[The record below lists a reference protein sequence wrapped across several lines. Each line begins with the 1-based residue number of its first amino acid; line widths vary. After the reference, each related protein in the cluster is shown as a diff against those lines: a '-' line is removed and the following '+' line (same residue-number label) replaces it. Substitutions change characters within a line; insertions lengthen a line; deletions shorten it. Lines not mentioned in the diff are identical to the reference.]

1 MSSEKRPKKQ
11 KHADFWRACRF
22 LGPYRGLVVTAIV
35 CAFASGVFFTGGLSV
50 LGPILKVLVEGDTV
64 PGWIDAK
71 IASYPPDST
80 VPWYLRI
87 ADPLSELVPTH
98 PVAAIALMF
107 GFVTVLAV
115 CGNVIKFFA
124 EYFSDKAAIS
134 AVNDVRKRLYDRV
147 LHIPLAYF
155 GMKGTSDV
163 TSRLVNDSVGLQEGF
178 KVVLG
183 RAIQEP
189 INAGLAL
196 GLALFI
202 DWRLTLFIVVFV
214 PVMYVMLRKFGKK
227 MRRASRAALQTNSNM
242 LGQIEGSLT
251 GIRVVKSVGAERFER
266 RRYRRI
272 MDTLLGEQLKM
283 ARYEAISG
291 PVLETTGMLAAGAV
305 LIVATY
311 LVLVERTL
319 SQAWF
324 FVVVACLVSIGEAM
338 RRLSKVNNVLQRA
351 NAAAARIWELMD
363 IPTERDEMPR
373 PARVAPVDARL
384 AARPQVRPLPPL
396 QRDITFENVSFTYP
410 GAGAPALAG
419 VDLTVQKGQ
428 SVAIVGRNGSGKTTL
443 LALLPR
449 FYDPQRG
456 RVLIDGTDLRHVS
469 LRSLRRQIGV
479 VTQEAIVFPGTI
491 AQNIAYGSAR
501 PIQTIRDKIEDAARR
516 AHAHEFIL
524 EKPLGYDTPLDGLG
538 SQLSGGQR
546 QRLNIARAILR
557 ETPILILDEATS
569 QVDAESEHLIQQAIE
584 SLMHERTTF
593 VIAHRFSTI
602 TSADTIVVMDRGT
615 IVGQG
620 QHDELLR
627 TCETYKQLYERQLFT
642 PAT

>member
-1 MSSEKRPKKQ
+1 MNDVKRPKKQ

-35 CAFASGVFFTGGLSV
+35 CAFASGLFFTGGLSV
-50 LGPILKVLVEGDTV
+50 LGPILEVLVEGQTI
-64 PGWIDAK
+64 PGWIDAQ
-71 IASYPPDST
+71 IASHRPGEA
-80 VPWYLRI
+80 PWYLRA
-87 ADPLSELVPTH
+87 ADPVSELVPTH
-98 PVAAIALMF
+98 PVAAIAVMF
-107 GFVTVLAV
+107 ALVTVLAV
-115 CGNVIKFFA
+115 SGNVIKFFA

-163 TSRLVNDSVGLQEGF
+163 TSRLVGDAAGLQEGF

-189 INAGLAL
+189 INALLAL

-214 PVMYVMLRKFGKK
+214 PVMYVMLRKFGKQ
-227 MRRASRAALQTNSNM
+227 MRRASRAALQTNATM
-242 LGQIEGSLT
+242 LGQIEGSLA

-272 MDTLLGEQLKM
+272 MDALLGEQLKM
-283 ARYEAISG
+283 ARYVAISG
-291 PVLETTGMLAAGAV
+291 PVLETTGMIAAGAV
-305 LIVATY
+305 LVVAAH
-311 LVLVERTL
+311 LVMVERSL

-324 FVVVACLVSIGEAM
+324 FVVVACLVSIAEAM

-351 NAAAARIWELMD
+351 NAASGRIWELMD
-363 IPTERDEMPR
+363 IPTERDETAR
-373 PARVAPVDARL
+373 PARLPSTEQL

-396 QRDITFENVSFTYP
+396 QREIVFENVHFTYP
-410 GAGAPALAG
+410 GAGAPALSG
-419 VDLTVQKGQ
+419 INLTVKKGQ

-443 LALLPR
+443 LAMLPR

-456 RVLIDGTDLRHVS
+456 RVLIDGTDLRDVS
-469 LRSLRRQIGV
+469 LRSLRRQVGV
-479 VTQEAIVFPGTI
+479 VTQEAIVFPGTV
-491 AQNIAYGSAR
+491 AENIAYGSAR
-501 PIQTIRDKIEDAARR
+501 PIETIRDKIEDAARR

-524 EKPLGYDTPLDGLG
+524 EKPLKYDTPLDGLG

-557 ETPILILDEATS
+557 DTPILILDEATS
-569 QVDAESEHLIQQAIE
+569 QVD
-584 SLMHERTTF
+584 
-593 VIAHRFSTI
+593 
-602 TSADTIVVMDRGT
+602 
-615 IVGQG
+615 
-620 QHDELLR
+620 
-627 TCETYKQLYERQLFT
+627 
-642 PAT
+642 

>member
-1 MSSEKRPKKQ
+1 MNDVRRLKKE

-22 LGPYRGLVVTAIV
+22 LGPYRALVVVAIV
-35 CAFASGVFFTGGLSV
+35 CAFTSGVFFTGGLGV
-50 LGPILKVLVEGDTV
+50 LGPMLKVLVEGQTI

-71 IASYPPDST
+71 IASYPPGAE
-80 VPWYLRI
+80 PWYLRA
-87 ADPLSELVPTH
+87 ADPLSGLVPTH
-98 PVAAIALMF
+98 PVAAIAVMF
-107 GFVTVLAV
+107 GLVTVLAV
-115 CGNVIKFFA
+115 TGNIIKFFA

-163 TSRLVNDSVGLQEGF
+163 TSRLVADAAGLQEGF

-189 INAGLAL
+189 INAALAL

-202 DWRLTLFIVVFV
+202 DWRLTVFIVVFV
-214 PVMYVMLRKFGKK
+214 PVMYVMLRTFGKK
-227 MRRASRAALQTNSNM
+227 MRRASRAALQTNATM
-242 LGQIEGSLT
+242 LGQIEGSLV
-251 GIRVVKSVGAERFER
+251 GIRVVKSAGAERFER

-272 MDTLLGEQLKM
+272 MDALLGEQLKM
-283 ARYEAISG
+283 ARYEAFSG

-305 LIVATY
+305 LVVASY
-311 LVLVERTL
+311 LVLVERSL

-324 FVVVACLVSIGEAM
+324 FVVVACLVSIGESM

-351 NAAAARIWELMD
+351 NAAAGRIWELMD
-363 IPTERDEMPR
+363 IPTERDETAR
-373 PARVAPVDARL
+373 PQRADSRDAGRS

-396 QRDITFENVSFTYP
+396 QRDIVFENVSFTYP
-410 GAGAPALAG
+410 GAGAPALSG
-419 VDLTVQKGQ
+419 VDLTVRKGQ
-428 SVAIVGRNGSGKTTL
+428 SVAVVGRNGSGKTTL

-456 RVLIDGTDLRHVS
+456 RVLIDGIDLRDVS

-479 VTQEAIVFPGTI
+479 VTQEAIVFPGTV
-491 AQNIAYGSAR
+491 AQNIAYGHAR
-501 PIQTIRDKIEDAARR
+501 PIESIRDKIEDAARR

-524 EKPLGYDTPLDGLG
+524 EKPLGYDAPLDGLG

-557 ETPILILDEATS
+557 DTPILILDEATS

-602 TSADTIVVMDRGT
+602 LSADTIVVMDRGT

-627 TCETYKQLYERQLFT
+627 GCETYRQLYERQLFV

>member
-1 MSSEKRPKKQ
+1 
-11 KHADFWRACRF
+11 
-22 LGPYRGLVVTAIV
+22 
-35 CAFASGVFFTGGLSV
+35 
-50 LGPILKVLVEGDTV
+50 
-64 PGWIDAK
+64 
-71 IASYPPDST
+71 
-80 VPWYLRI
+80 
-87 ADPLSELVPTH
+87 
-98 PVAAIALMF
+98 
-107 GFVTVLAV
+107 
-115 CGNVIKFFA
+115 
-124 EYFSDKAAIS
+124 
-134 AVNDVRKRLYDRV
+134 
-147 LHIPLAYF
+147 
-155 GMKGTSDV
+155 V
-163 TSRLVNDSVGLQEGF
+163 TSRLVGDSAGLQEGF

-189 INAGLAL
+189 INATLAL

-227 MRRASRAALQTNSNM
+227 MRRASRAALQTNSSM
-242 LGQIEGSLT
+242 LGQIEGSLV
-251 GIRVVKSVGAERFER
+251 GIRVVKSAGAERFER

-305 LIVATY
+305 LIVASY
-311 LVLVERTL
+311 LVLVEHTL

-363 IPTERDEMPR
+363 IPTERDESP
-373 PARVAPVDARL
+373 PRL
-384 AARPQVRPLPPL
+384 AARPQGRVLPPL

-410 GAGAPALAG
+410 GAGAPALSG
-419 VDLTVQKGQ
+419 VDLTVRKGQ

-443 LALLPR
+443 LAMLPR

-456 RVLIDGTDLRHVS
+456 RVLIDGVDVRHVS

-479 VTQEAIVFPGTI
+479 VTQEAIVFPGTV
-491 AQNIAYGSAR
+491 AQNIAYGHAR
-501 PIQTIRDKIEDAARR
+501 PIDSIRDQIEDAARR

-524 EKPLGYDTPLDGLG
+524 EKPQGYDTPLDGLG

-557 ETPILILDEATS
+557 DTPILILDEATS
-569 QVDAESEHLIQQAIE
+569 QVDAESEHHIQQAIE

-602 TSADTIVVMDRGT
+602 LSADTIVVMDRGT

-620 QHDELLR
+620 RHDELLR

-642 PAT
+642 PA

>member
-1 MSSEKRPKKQ
+1 MNDVKRSKKQ

-22 LGPYRGLVVTAIV
+22 LGPYRALVVTAVV
-35 CAFASGVFFTGGLSV
+35 CAFASGVFFTGGLGV
-50 LGPILKVLVEGDTV
+50 LGPILKVLVEGDTI
-64 PGWIDAK
+64 PGWMDAK
-71 IASYPPDST
+71 IAGYPGGAA
-80 VPWYLRI
+80 PWYLRA

-107 GFVTVLAV
+107 GLLTVLAV

-163 TSRLVNDSVGLQEGF
+163 TSRLVGDAAGLQEGF

-189 INAGLAL
+189 INALLAL

-214 PVMYVMLRKFGKK
+214 PVMYVMLRKFGKQ

-242 LGQIEGSLT
+242 LGQIEGSLV
-251 GIRVVKSVGAERFER
+251 GIRVVKSAGAERFER

-272 MDTLLGEQLKM
+272 MDVLLGEQLKM

-305 LIVATY
+305 LVVASY
-311 LVLVERTL
+311 LVLVERSL

-363 IPTERDEMPR
+363 IPTERDETL
-373 PARVAPVDARL
+373 RL
-384 AARPQVRPLPPL
+384 AAHPQGRVLQPL
-396 QRDITFENVSFTYP
+396 QRDIVFENVSFTYP

-419 VDLTVQKGQ
+419 VDLSVRRGQ

-456 RVLIDGTDLRHVS
+456 RVLIDGIDLRHVS
-469 LRSLRRQIGV
+469 LRSLRRQVGV

-491 AQNIAYGSAR
+491 AENIAYGAAQ
-501 PIQTIRDKIEDAARR
+501 PIEKVRDRIEDAARR

-524 EKPLGYDTPLDGLG
+524 EKPLGYDAPLDGLG
-538 SQLSGGQR
+538 AQISGGQR

-557 ETPILILDEATS
+557 DTPILILDEATS
-569 QVDAESEHLIQQAIE
+569 QVDA
-584 SLMHERTTF
+584 
-593 VIAHRFSTI
+593 
-602 TSADTIVVMDRGT
+602 
-615 IVGQG
+615 
-620 QHDELLR
+620 
-627 TCETYKQLYERQLFT
+627 
-642 PAT
+642 

>member
-1 MSSEKRPKKQ
+1 MNDLTRSKKQ
-11 KHADFWRACRF
+11 KNADFWRACRF
-22 LGPYRGLVVTAIV
+22 LGPYRGLVVTAVV
-35 CAFASGVFFTGGLSV
+35 CAFTSGVFFTGGLGV
-50 LGPILKVLVEGDTV
+50 LGPILKVLVEGQTI
-64 PGWIDAK
+64 PAWIDAK
-71 IASYPPDST
+71 VASYQPGAA
-80 VPWYLRI
+80 PWYLRA

-107 GFVTVLAV
+107 GVVTVLAV
-115 CGNVIKFFA
+115 AGNVIKFFA

-163 TSRLVNDSVGLQEGF
+163 TSRLVGDAAGLQEGF

-189 INAGLAL
+189 INAALAL

-202 DWRLTLFIVVFV
+202 DWRLTVFIIVFV

-227 MRRASRAALQTNSNM
+227 MRRASRAALQTNATM
-242 LGQIEGSLT
+242 LGQIEGSLV
-251 GIRVVKSVGAERFER
+251 GIRVVKSAGAERFER
-266 RRYRRI
+266 RRYRKI
-272 MDTLLGEQLKM
+272 MDALLGEQLKM

-305 LIVATY
+305 LIVASY
-311 LVLVERTL
+311 LVLVEHTL

-351 NAAAARIWELMD
+351 NAAANRIWELMD
-363 IPTERDEMPR
+363 IPTERDETAR
-373 PARVAPVDARL
+373 PKRSSARSS
-384 AARPQVRPLPPL
+384 ARPQVRPLPPL
-396 QRDITFENVSFTYP
+396 QRDIVFENVFFTYP

-419 VDLTVQKGQ
+419 VDLTVRKGQ
-428 SVAIVGRNGSGKTTL
+428 SVAVVGRNGSGKTTL

-456 RVLIDGTDLRHVS
+456 RVTIDGADLRDVS

-491 AQNIAYGSAR
+491 AQNIAYGAHQ
-501 PIQTIRDKIEDAARR
+501 PIETIRHKIEDAARR
-516 AHAHEFIL
+516 AYAHEFIL
-524 EKPLGYDTPLDGLG
+524 EKPLKYDTPLDGLG

-557 ETPILILDEATS
+557 DTPILILDEATS

-602 TSADTIVVMDRGT
+602 LSADTIVVMDRGT

-627 TCETYKQLYERQLFT
+627 DCETYKQLYERQLFM